1 MAAPSVAKDIMQTH
15 LVTVSP
21 DDSLRE
27 AMTLMVESH
36 VSGLPV
42 VDLQNHCV
50 GVLSVTDVLSLEA
63 DQAENSDIE
72 EVGSYFDPDQQSW
85 ENMRF
90 AGAIDELPEMTVAEV
105 MTQDV
110 VSVSP
115 ETAIK
120 DVAQMMVEQK
130 IHRILVL
137 DDRKQI
143 LGLIAALDLV
153 QLVAES

>member
-63 DQAENSDIE
+63 DQAENSDVE
-72 EVGSYFDPDQQSW
+72 EVGAYFDPDQQSW
-85 ENMRF
+85 ESMRF
-90 AGAIDELPEMTVAEV
+90 AGTIDELPEMDVSEV

-110 VSVSP
+110 VSVGP
-115 ETAIK
+115 ETPIQ
-120 DVAQMMVEQK
+120 DVAQTMVEQK

-143 LGLIAALDLV
+143 LGLISALDLV
-153 QLVAES
+153 QLVAET

>member
-63 DQAENSDIE
+63 DQAENSGIE